1 MQVGEEKIIF
11 TGPVGA
17 GKTTAIAAI
26 SEHPPVSTDVSCSG
40 EEKKIKS
47 TTTVA
52 MDYSYIDLEDGSRVH
67 LYGTPGQERFSFMWG
82 ILTQGGIG
90 LVILIN
96 NDHTDPI
103 AQMDFYLDAFDEF
116 IGKTGAV
123 VGVTRVGVSDE
134 VSIEQYQ
141 QRLYER
147 GQIFPVFEV
156 DGRSAP
162 DVKIL
167 VQALLTTLGS

>member
-1 MQVGEEKIIF
+1 MQDNEDKIIF

-17 GKTTAIAAI
+17 GKTTAIASI
-26 SEHPPVSTDVSCSG
+26 SDKPPVCTDVNCRG
-40 EEKKIKS
+40 DEKKIKKS
-47 TTTVA
+47 TTVA

-96 NDHTDPI
+96 NDHDDPLS
-103 AQMDFYLDAFDEF
+103 QMEYYLDAFKEF
-116 IGKTGAV
+116 ISKTSV
-123 VGVTRVGVSDE
+123 VIGVTRVGLNDE

-141 QRLYER
+141 ERLYER
-147 GQIFPVFEV
+147 GQVYPIFEV
-156 DGRSAP
+156 DGREAP
-162 DVKIL
+162 DVKVL
-167 VQALLTTLGS
+167 VQALITTLSS

>member
-1 MQVGEEKIIF
+1 MQIGEEKIIF

-26 SEHPPVSTDVSCSG
+26 SDKPPVSTDVDCRG
-40 EEKKIKS
+40 DEKKIKN

-52 MDYSYIDLEDGSRVH
+52 MDYSYIDLDDGPRVH

-96 NDHTDPI
+96 NDHADPI
-103 AQMDFYLDAFDEF
+103 SQMDYYLDAFKEF
-116 IGKTGAV
+116 INKTSV
-123 VGVTRVGVSDE
+123 VIGVTRIGVSDQA
-134 VSIEQYQ
+134 SIEQYQ

-147 GQIFPVFEV
+147 GQVFPIFEV

-162 DVKIL
+162 DVKVL
-167 VQALLTTLGS
+167 VQALLTTLTN

>member
-1 MQVGEEKIIF
+1 MQVGEDKIIF

-26 SEHPPVSTDVSCSG
+26 SDKPPVCTDVSCG
-40 EEKKIKS
+40 GDEKKIKN

-96 NDHTDPI
+96 NDHSDPLS
-103 AQMDFYLDAFDEF
+103 QMDYYLDAFKEF
-116 IGKTGAV
+116 IEKTSV
-123 VGVTRVGVSDE
+123 VIGVTRVGVSDQ

-141 QRLYER
+141 KRLYER
-147 GQIFPVFEV
+147 GQVFPVFEV
-156 DGRSAP
+156 DGREAP
-162 DVKIL
+162 DVKVL
-167 VQALLTTLGS
+167 VQALITTLSS